1 MYIIVVGCGRVGSQ
15 LATLLSAEG
24 HDVVVVDNRPD
35 SFRRLGAVFNGVT
48 IVGEGLD
55 EEVLRKAGIEKAEA
69 FAAVTHYDNTN
80 IMAAQVAKQ
89 IFNVPKVIARLY
101 NPDRQLTYQRLG
113 LEIICGTTMVA
124 TVVKNRLLQNTVTS
138 HIVFGQGEVEIVEF
152 QVSKA
157 TRGKKI
163 SELEIL
169 HEFSI
174 SCILRDNKAF
184 IPLRE
189 TTVEEGDIL
198 ISTIKTTSLPK
209 VKKLFEL
216 KELSEVI
223 E

>member
-1 MYIIVVGCGRVGSQ
+1 MYVIVVGCGRVGSQ

-24 HDVVVVDNRPD
+24 HDVVVVDND
-35 SFRRLGAVFNGVT
+35 ASSFKRLGAVFNGVT
-48 IVGEGLD
+48 IDGEGFD
-55 EEVLRKAGIEKAEA
+55 EEVSRKAGIEKADA
-69 FAAVTHYDNTN
+69 FAAVTHFDNTN

-89 IFNVPKVIARLY
+89 IFKVPRVIARLY

-124 TVVKNRLLQNTVTS
+124 TVIKNRLLQNTITS
-138 HIVFGQGEVEIVEF
+138 HLVFGQGEVEIVEF
-152 QVSKA
+152 QASKKV
-157 TRGKKI
+157 RGEKVV
-163 SELEIL
+163 ELEIL
-169 HEFSI
+169 HEFSV

-184 IPLRE
+184 IPLGE
-189 TTVEEGDIL
+189 TRIEEGDVL

-209 VKKLFEL
+209 IKNLFEL